1 MPERISS
8 PAPSS
13 VVSST
18 EDSELPPSSPL
29 FSARDDELSDTDG
42 VPDGPIDPAMVGSPA
57 PSVYSLTESLIANSI
72 VRQWLPP
79 RIGEL
84 CIELDAFF
92 EQKRE
97 HGRDVQNHSDIYSLP
112 ADNPEVRRRLP
123 FRCSRDAGSDADARP
138 QFERLSP

>member
-72 VRQWLPP
+72 VRQWFPL

-84 CIELDAFF
+84 YIELDAFF
-92 EQKRE
+92 NRNANTAETCRTTLTSTRCPPTTPRFVVVFPFVALVTPALTLT
-97 HGRDVQNHSDIYSLP
+97 HVRSSSD
-112 ADNPEVRRRLP
+112 
-123 FRCSRDAGSDADARP
+123 
-138 QFERLSP
+138 